1 MAQDEDP
8 LDLSIEDLLME
19 EELESAVVEKLSA
32 SALFDRPSVRQNRDA
47 GTAENAESANRA
59 RGTTSTNE
67 PPSFLK
73 PRSGQPA
80 RKLSADIDRDALA
93 SRIEQELIEEFDR
106 IIPKLMDEALDHMVE
121 RLPVIINRKLTT
133 HMLDYLLENRER
145 ILRESIRKRGS

>member
-32 SALFDRPSVRQNRDA
+32 SALFDRPSVRQNRGA
-47 GTAENAESANRA
+47 GTTQDAENARHA
-59 RGTTSTNE
+59 RDQAPGDA
-67 PPSFLK
+67 PPFLK

-80 RKLSADIDRDALA
+80 RKLSADVDRDALA

>member
-19 EELESAVVEKLSA
+19 EELESAVVEKLSP
-32 SALFDRPSVRQNRDA
+32 SALFDRPSVRQNR
-47 GTAENAESANRA
+47 GTGTTQDAENARHA
-59 RGTTSTNE
+59 RGQAPGDA
-67 PPSFLK
+67 PPFLK

-80 RKLSADIDRDALA
+80 RKLSADVDRDALA

>member
-19 EELESAVVEKLSA
+19 EELESADVEKLSP

-59 RGTTSTNE
+59 RGQAPGDA
-67 PPSFLK
+67 PPFLK

-80 RKLSADIDRDALA
+80 RKLSADVDRDALA